1 MKHNQVFLRHI
12 FDEII
17 FLIKETE
24 GIKFEEF
31 IKNEILKR
39 ACSRSLEIIGEAVR
53 NLSPDFKKRYKEIE
67 WKKIA
72 GLRDKM
78 IHGYFGV
85 NWDIVWDVIRNQMPK
100 LKEQVGNILDKVE
113 RRHEIMEGVSTVLPK
128 KGYI

>member
-1 MKHNQVFLRHI
+1 MKHNHVFLKHI
-12 FDEII
+12 LDEID
-17 FLIKETE
+17 FLTRETE

-39 ACSRSLEIIGEAVR
+39 ACSRSLEIIGEAVK
-53 NLSPDFKKRYKEIE
+53 NLSLDFKKRYKEIE

-85 NWDIVWDVIRNQMPK
+85 NWDIVLDVIRNQIPK

-113 RRHEIMEGVSTVLPK
+113 SQKT
-128 KGYI
+128 

>member
-17 FLIKETE
+17 FLVKETE

-39 ACSRSLEIIGEAVR
+39 ACSRSLEIIGEAAK
-53 NLSPDFKKRYKEIE
+53 NLSLDFKKQHKDIE
-67 WKKIA
+67 WKKIS

-85 NWDIVWDVIRNQMPK
+85 NWDIVWDVMRSQIPK
-100 LKEQVGNILDKVE
+100 LKVQVENILDKAE
-113 RRHEIMEGVSTVLPK
+113 SENT
-128 KGYI
+128 

>member
-39 ACSRSLEIIGEAVR
+39 ACSRSLEIIGEAVK

-85 NWDIVWDVIRNQMPK
+85 NWDIVWDVIGNQIPK

-113 RRHEIMEGVSTVLPK
+113 SQKT
-128 KGYI
+128 

>member
-1 MKHNQVFLRHI
+1 MKHNEVFLRHI

-31 IKNEILKR
+31 IKNEVLKR
-39 ACSRSLEIIGEAVR
+39 ACSRSLEIIGEAIK
-53 NLSPDFKKRYKEIE
+53 NLSPDFKKQHKEIE

-85 NWDIVWDVIRNQMPK
+85 NWDIVWDVIRNQIPK
-100 LKEQVGNILDKVE
+100 LKEQVENILDKVE
-113 RRHEIMEGVSTVLPK
+113 SEKT
-128 KGYI
+128 